1 MKNIIITGSA
11 GFIGFHLSR
20 LLLDK
25 KYRVFGVDNLSNSY
39 DVKLKKLRTSVL
51 KKDKNFFFYKKEVRD
66 INKIRFKKIDYI
78 IHLAAEAGVRRSIKD
93 PYLYIDKNI
102 SATISIFDFARKN
115 KIKNVF
121 YASSSSVYGDKNIY
135 PSTEKINT
143 NQPISIYSIT
153 KIATENIAYYY
164 NKIFS
169 INSIGYRFFTVYGTY
184 GRPDMSIFIFVKSIL
199 QNKYINLNNYGNNY
213 RDYTYV
219 DDVIKYIYDSIQK
232 VKNKKNFFKILNIG
246 GENTIKLKNLVK
258 LLEKKLKK
266 KAKIKLK
273 KRILLDPVNSLANS
287 NKIKLFTGR
296 KYQKGLNEGL
306 DVTIEWLKKYLNIN
320 D

>member
-11 GFIGFHLSR
+11 GFIGFHLSK

-51 KKDKNFFFYKKEVRD
+51 KKSKNFFFYKREVSD

-78 IHLAAEAGVRRSIKD
+78 IHLAAEAGVRRSIED

-219 DDVIKYIYDSIQK
+219 DDVVRYIYDSIQK

-266 KAKIKLK
+266 KAKIKFK

-287 NKIKLFTGR
+287 NKIKLLTGR

>member
-1 MKNIIITGSA
+1 MIT
-11 GFIGFHLSR
+11 LSFSCR
-20 LLLDK
+20 S
-25 KYRVFGVDNLSNSY
+25 GC
-39 DVKLKKLRTSVL
+39 
-51 KKDKNFFFYKKEVRD
+51 
-66 INKIRFKKIDYI
+66 KKIY
-78 IHLAAEAGVRRSIKD
+78 RRS
-93 PYLYIDKNI
+93 YLYIDKNI
-102 SATISIFDFARKN
+102 SATISIFDFARKIKL
-115 KIKNVF
+115 KIY

-219 DDVIKYIYDSIQK
+219 DDVVRYIYDSIQK
-232 VKNKKNFFKILNIG
+232 VKNKNNF
-246 GENTIKLKNLVK
+246 
-258 LLEKKLKK
+258 
-266 KAKIKLK
+266 
-273 KRILLDPVNSLANS
+273 
-287 NKIKLFTGR
+287 
-296 KYQKGLNEGL
+296 
-306 DVTIEWLKKYLNIN
+306 
-320 D
+320 